1 MRSLSKN
8 NPTAQGQT
16 LAGVFM
22 YLAAAFLFAFNGSG
36 AKIIMGAGLPPER
49 LTELRNAG
57 ALIVL
62 VILVAIVRPQ
72 GFRVQRGEW
81 RFLITYGVVAFT
93 VVQFLY
99 FLTISRLPLGVGT
112 LLAFLA
118 PVIVALWNRWVR
130 KIAVSSMIWLALGL
144 TLVGLALVTQIW
156 QGLTLDLIG
165 FLAGLGTACGLALY
179 WMLGE
184 AGQRQRDALS
194 LTMWGFVFSTLAWSL
209 LQPWW
214 VYPWSVLGRTGDPL
228 LPGTPG
234 VPVWVLMIWGIVMGT
249 VVPFLLVL
257 GALRRLGAQRAGIV
271 GTSEPIWAALIA
283 VVTLGEAISGI
294 QAIGGLVVIAG
305 IVLAERARTPGAE
318 FSSPG
323 ESLPIHAAQGGK
335 QPD

>member
-1 MRSLSKN
+1 MNHSANTR
-8 NPTAQGQT
+8 AQT
-16 LAGVFM
+16 LLGVGM
-22 YLAAAFLFAFNGSG
+22 YLVAAFLFAFNGTG
-36 AKIIMGAGLPPER
+36 AKLIMAAGLPPER

-57 ALIVL
+57 ALVVLLIV
-62 VILVAIVRPQ
+62 VAIIRPQ
-72 GFRVQRGEW
+72 GFRVARDEW
-81 RFLITYGVVAFT
+81 RFLIAYGVVAFT

-130 KIAVSSMIWLALGL
+130 KVSVSSTIWLALAL
-144 TLVGLALVTQIW
+144 TLIGLALVTQIW

-165 FLAGLGTACGLALY
+165 VLAGLGTACGLALY

-194 LTMWGFVFSTLAWSL
+194 LTMWAFVFSTLAWSIV
-209 LQPWW
+209 QPWW
-214 VYPWSVLGRTGDPL
+214 GYPFAVLAQTAEPL
-228 LPGTPG
+228 LPNTPG
-234 VPVWVLMIWGIVMGT
+234 LAVWVLMTWGVIMGT

-283 VVTLGEAISGI
+283 AVALGEAISGI
-294 QAIGGLVVIAG
+294 QAVGGLVVIAG
-305 IVLAERARTPGAE
+305 IILAETARTSASVKSE
-318 FSSPG
+318 
-323 ESLPIHAAQGGK
+323 AAATR
-335 QPD
+335 

>member
-1 MRSLSKN
+1 MSDSTRS
-8 NPTAQGQT
+8 QT
-16 LAGVFM
+16 LIGVVM
-22 YLAAAFLFAFNGSG
+22 YLVAAFLFAFNGST
-36 AKIIMGAGLPPER
+36 AKLIMAAGLPPER

-57 ALIVL
+57 ALVVL
-62 VILVAIVRPQ
+62 VIVVAIIRPQ
-72 GFRVQRGEW
+72 GFRVARSEW
-81 RFLITYGVVAFT
+81 RFLVAYGVIAFT

-130 KIAVSSMIWLALGL
+130 KVVVSSTIWLALAL
-144 TLVGLALVTQIW
+144 TLIGLALVTQIW
-156 QGLTLDLIG
+156 QGLSLDLVG

-194 LTMWGFVFSTLAWSL
+194 LTMWGFVFSSLAWSI

-214 VYPWSVLGRTGDPL
+214 GYPWSVLTQPADPL
-228 LPGTPG
+228 LPGTPSL
-234 VPVWVLMIWGIVMGT
+234 PVWVLMTWGIVMGT

-271 GTSEPIWAALIA
+271 GTSEPIWAAVIA
-283 VVTLGEAISGI
+283 VFTLGEAISPI
-294 QAIGGLVVIAG
+294 QAVGGLVVIAG
-305 IVLAERARTPGAE
+305 IVLAETARGVNGSQNEPESPRTHVGPAV
-318 FSSPG
+318 SSRN
-323 ESLPIHAAQGGK
+323 
-335 QPD
+335 

>member
-1 MRSLSKN
+1 LTSLSALNKG
-8 NPTAQGQT
+8 AHGQT
-16 LAGVFM
+16 LLGVAM
-22 YLAAAFLFAFNGSG
+22 YLVAAFLFAFNGTG
-36 AKIIMGAGLPPER
+36 AKLIMAAGLPPER

-57 ALIVL
+57 ALVVLLIV
-62 VILVAIVRPQ
+62 VGIIRPQ
-72 GFRVQRGEW
+72 GFRVARNEW
-81 RFLITYGVVAFT
+81 RFLIAYGVIAFT

-130 KIAVSSMIWLALGL
+130 KVSVSSTIWLALAL

-156 QGLTLDLIG
+156 QGLTLDLVG
-165 FLAGLGTACGLALY
+165 VLAGLGTACGLALY

-194 LTMWGFVFSTLAWSL
+194 LTMWGFVFSTLAWSI

-214 VYPWSVLGRTGDPL
+214 GYPFGVLAQTAEPL
-228 LPGTPG
+228 LPNTPG
-234 VPVWVLMIWGIVMGT
+234 LPVWVLMTWGIVMGT

-283 VVTLGEAISGI
+283 AFTLGEAISGI

-305 IVLAERARTPGAE
+305 IILAETARATSAAG
-318 FSSPG
+318 SP
-323 ESLPIHAAQGGK
+323 PIHAAPGSS
-335 QPD
+335 PRN

>member
-1 MRSLSKN
+1 MTYASTR
-8 NPTAQGQT
+8 GQT
-16 LAGVFM
+16 LVGVAM
-22 YLAAAFLFAFNGSG
+22 YLVAAFLFAFNGTG

-57 ALIVL
+57 ALVVLLIV
-62 VILVAIVRPQ
+62 VAIVRPQ
-72 GFRVQRGEW
+72 GFRVARGEW
-81 RFLITYGVVAFT
+81 RFLVVYGVVAFT

-130 KIAVSSMIWLALGL
+130 KIAVSSTIWLALAL
-144 TLVGLALVTQIW
+144 TLLGLALVTQIW
-156 QGLTLDLIG
+156 QGLSLDLIG

-184 AGQRQRDALS
+184 AGQRERDALS
-194 LTMWGFVFSTLAWSL
+194 LTMWGFVFSTLAWSI

-214 VYPWSVLGRTGDPL
+214 GYPWSVLGRAADPI
-228 LPGTPG
+228 LPGTPSL
-234 VPVWVLMIWGIVMGT
+234 PVWVLMTWGIVMGT

-271 GTSEPIWAALIA
+271 GTSEPIWAAVIA
-283 VVTLGEAISGI
+283 VFTLGESISTI
-294 QAIGGLVVIAG
+294 QAVGGLVVIAG
-305 IVLAERARTPGAE
+305 IVLAETARGTTGATIE
-318 FSSPG
+318 AGSPLSPA
-323 ESLPIHAAQGGK
+323 EPTANPHR
-335 QPD
+335 

>member
-1 MRSLSKN
+1 MTVSSRSN
-8 NPTAQGQT
+8 TWV
-16 LAGVFM
+16 GVVM
-22 YLAAAFLFAFNGSG
+22 YLIAAFLFAFNGTL
-36 AKIIMGAGLPPER
+36 AKIIMATGLPPEG

-57 ALIVL
+57 ALVVL
-62 VILVAIVRPQ
+62 VIVVAIVRPQ
-72 GFRVQRGEW
+72 GFRVARSEW
-81 RFLITYGVVAFT
+81 RFLVAYGVIAFT

-130 KIAVSSMIWLALGL
+130 KAAVSSTIWLALAL
-144 TLVGLALVTQIW
+144 TLAGLALVTQIW
-156 QGLTLDLIG
+156 QGLRLDLVG

-194 LTMWGFVFSTLAWSL
+194 LTMWGFVFSSLAWSI

-214 VYPWSVLGRTGDPL
+214 GYPWSVLTQPADPL
-228 LPGTPG
+228 LPGTPSL
-234 VPVWVLMIWGIVMGT
+234 PVWVLMTWGIVMGT

-271 GTSEPIWAALIA
+271 GTSEPIWAAVIA
-283 VVTLGEAISGI
+283 VFTLGEAISPI
-294 QAIGGLVVIAG
+294 QAVGGLVVIAG
-305 IVLAERARTPGAE
+305 IVLAETARGTSGGM
-318 FSSPG
+318 SDS
-323 ESLPIHAAQGGK
+323 ESLPSPAAPIGSPQT
-335 QPD
+335 